1 MSEWTHRQRV
11 FKTAWF
17 AKVARKERISES
29 ELRGAVREIL
39 RGQADDLG
47 GGVFK
52 KRLHQNRHRAIVVA
66 KGRRFWIFAYVFAKK
81 DRANIDDTE
90 LAAFKKLAMLYSQK
104 TDADVEREVAVGELV
119 EIHNDH

>member
-17 AKVARKERISES
+17 AKAARKERISES
-29 ELRGAVREIL
+29 ELRVAVREIL

-47 GGVFK
+47 GGVYK
-52 KRLHQNRHRAIVVA
+52 KRLHRNMHRAIVVA
-66 KGRRFWIFAYVFAKK
+66 KGRRFWIFAYLFAKK
-81 DRANIDDTE
+81 DRANIDDAE
-90 LAAFKKLAMLYSQK
+90 LAAFKKLAALYDLK
-104 TDADVEREVAVGELV
+104 TDNDVEREVAIGELV